1 MRALTLIAVGLIA
14 TGCSV
19 KPFHP
24 RSSVGVAPPDL
35 STALEWEAASR
46 GRAIAQVG
54 CASCHAIQATGASPL
69 PAATPFRDIVRR
81 RSLDDIE
88 AGMAQGLVTSHPAMP
103 LYTFRAAE
111 IDDLRAYLET
121 LKVDASR
128 R

>member
-1 MRALTLIAVGLIA
+1 MRALTLVTVGVIA
-14 TGCSV
+14 TGCSAG
-19 KPFHP
+19 PYRP
-24 RSSVGVAPPDL
+24 RASAAVRLPDL

-69 PAATPFRDIVRR
+69 PAAAPFRDIVQK

-103 LYTFRAAE
+103 PYAFRA
-111 IDDLRAYLET
+111 
-121 LKVDASR
+121 R
-128 R
+128 RSTI